1 MRFHVIALSLA
12 LAAAAVAPT
21 DPEWEKFKK
30 KFKKTYKD
38 ADDEAARHSLF
49 KRSQARTAELNR
61 LNGHNAF
68 GLTWTSDRYEAEK
81 HQKGYVRPKDFV
93 PTAPVAEFGARRNPA
108 SINWRYTEAVTAIKN
123 QGKRHQAMSQPAPI
137 LAPRSHASYAPRR
150 PRVSR
155 HQANVAVAG
164 RSVRR
169 RPSSRSSSSA
179 PAASWR
185 SICLRSRSRAALRPP
200 APTAARAATEASPRV
215 PTSISSPW
223 RGSPTPSTSRT
234 SSR

>member
-93 PTAPVAEFGARRNPA
+93 PT
-108 SINWRYTEAVTAIKN
+108 YTEAVTAIKN